1 MLKYKPISTENINII
16 IQKNMG
22 VKIMNKKGKNIELK
36 IYEWLGIKT
45 FRKIV
50 FKFNYIILIPFTFR
64 MTKEER
70 WNLIHNTPSNYTMK
84 MGNGIQDLKDFKKQ
98 LILNTS
104 IHIAA
109 LICCIPGF
117 LAIIENSA
125 SLFTIVTM
133 LFFVPTNI
141 YCVMLQRY
149 NQIRINQVIKKG
161 KIHEEAKKSKL
172 KEELI
177 EESLLL
183 SKPTYKVVNKHNKEE
198 NITFEEFLETAN
210 YEQLKQYRNY
220 LSQFMGKQSNNYTLD
235 EKTSVDIP
243 LQKSKTLKIE
253 WK

>member
-133 LFFVPTNI
+133 LFLFLLI
-141 YCVMLQRY
+141 YIALCY
-149 NQIRINQVIKKG
+149 KDIIKLES
-161 KIHEEAKKSKL
+161 IKL
-172 KEELI
+172 
-177 EESLLL
+177 
-183 SKPTYKVVNKHNKEE
+183 
-198 NITFEEFLETAN
+198 
-210 YEQLKQYRNY
+210 
-220 LSQFMGKQSNNYTLD
+220 
-235 EKTSVDIP
+235 
-243 LQKSKTLKIE
+243 
-253 WK
+253 